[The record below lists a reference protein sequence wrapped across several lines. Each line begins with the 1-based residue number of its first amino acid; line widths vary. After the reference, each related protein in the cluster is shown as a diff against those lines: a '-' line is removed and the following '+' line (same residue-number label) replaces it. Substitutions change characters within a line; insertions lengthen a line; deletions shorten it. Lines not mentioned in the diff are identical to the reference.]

1 MLIAETNGRRSR
13 TRNVL
18 FAASIWDRVHSPGA
32 RRLAGSVL
40 ISLGGQALV
49 LLGMFLATR
58 QSARDFGAIGFGVYQ
73 VARRTL
79 NVVVFPLMCG
89 TGISIPRYLACSEGR
104 RSEGGPWL
112 LAGAS
117 LAGGLQLA
125 FLVLAAF
132 FAASLGRFT
141 FGTASTPPLFI
152 SLLVAITGLSIHNLG
167 FSALRGLSRFPS
179 AAALQVVNIS
189 LVPLAGILMAS
200 GQASNALLITGVLW
214 IAIGGSVFVRVCQ
227 QSARPFPKARDFRN
241 SFRKLAVFG
250 VPRTPGEVALFGLFA
265 LPVYYAAGARSDVV
279 RAGVLSFGM
288 SLVQLVASA
297 FTAAGVVLLP
307 YWSRASL
314 RIPLD
319 QSGKSIKP
327 LLICSL
333 LFAAAACG
341 LLQLWLRPISN
352 VLLGSFADER
362 IPELRWVLIG
372 MIPFAIYLVLRDY
385 LDAVSVF
392 PITTV
397 ALSTAF
403 FSEFA
408 VLQLTRLPIG
418 VAIACGFSSLGLAT
432 LALWVGLLKMSSMKN
447 RTQADVSSIVCHE
460 PSGA

>member
-1 MLIAETNGRRSR
+1 MLIAETHGQRSR
-13 TRNVL
+13 TRNAL
-18 FAASIWDRVHSPGA
+18 FAASSIWDRVHSPGA

-152 SLLVAITGLSIHNLG
+152 SLLVATTGLSIHNLG
-167 FSALRGLSRFPS
+167 FAALRGLSRFPS
-179 AAALQVVNIS
+179 AVALQVVNIS
-189 LVPLAGILMAS
+189 IVPLAGILMAS

-241 SFRKLAVFG
+241 SLRKLAVFG
-250 VPRTPGEVALFGLFA
+250 VPRTPGEVGRFSDSSRCRSIVPSVPAPIWSGRACCHSECRSSRLW
-265 LPVYYAAGARSDVV
+265 PARSPQP
-279 RAGVLSFGM
+279 VLCSCRTGA
-288 SLVQLVASA
+288 VPRCA
-297 FTAAGVVLLP
+297 F
-307 YWSRASL
+307 R
-314 RIPLD
+314 
-319 QSGKSIKP
+319 
-327 LLICSL
+327 
-333 LFAAAACG
+333 
-341 LLQLWLRPISN
+341 
-352 VLLGSFADER
+352 
-362 IPELRWVLIG
+362 
-372 MIPFAIYLVLRDY
+372 
-385 LDAVSVF
+385 
-392 PITTV
+392 
-397 ALSTAF
+397 
-403 FSEFA
+403 
-408 VLQLTRLPIG
+408 LTKRGNL
-418 VAIACGFSSLGLAT
+418 
-432 LALWVGLLKMSSMKN
+432 
-447 RTQADVSSIVCHE
+447 
-460 PSGA
+460 